1 MLKKLQIWCRV
12 APLSWG
18 GSRYPK
24 FEFCPPHTQAKILE
38 THSTVHRVGLKLH
51 QSDQVGFKDG
61 VQPEKEANFA
71 NPCQEE
77 KRRKLCCR
85 IFSPEE
91 VSSKIVEY

>member
-1 MLKKLQIWCRV
+1 MNDVKKNCGFGAGWH
-12 APLSWG
+12 PLAG
-18 GSRYPK
+18 VVPGIQNLNY
-24 FEFCPPHTQAKILE
+24 TQAKILE

-71 NPCQEE
+71 SPCQEE
-77 KRRKLCCR
+77 KTRKLCCR
-85 IFSPEE
+85 IFCTEE